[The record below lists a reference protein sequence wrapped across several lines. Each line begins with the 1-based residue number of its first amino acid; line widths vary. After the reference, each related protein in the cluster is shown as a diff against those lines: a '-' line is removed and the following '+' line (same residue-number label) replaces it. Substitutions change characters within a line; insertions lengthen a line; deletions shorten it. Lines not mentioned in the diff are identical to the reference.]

1 MWSEDGG
8 FKACDHV
15 LFTDNGQE
23 APKGNVIGN
32 GDQNFVF
39 KGNQTLDR
47 GTYLLKGWVYVADGA
62 TLTIPAGTV
71 IKGDKDTKAALI
83 VEPGGK
89 LIANGTADKPI
100 VFTSEQAAGSRRP
113 GDWGGLII

>member
-1 MWSEDGG
+1 MCSEDGG
-8 FKACDHV
+8 FKAWDHV

-47 GTYLLKGWVYVADGA
+47 GTYLLKRWV
-62 TLTIPAGTV
+62 
-71 IKGDKDTKAALI
+71 
-83 VEPGGK
+83 
-89 LIANGTADKPI
+89 
-100 VFTSEQAAGSRRP
+100 
-113 GDWGGLII
+113 